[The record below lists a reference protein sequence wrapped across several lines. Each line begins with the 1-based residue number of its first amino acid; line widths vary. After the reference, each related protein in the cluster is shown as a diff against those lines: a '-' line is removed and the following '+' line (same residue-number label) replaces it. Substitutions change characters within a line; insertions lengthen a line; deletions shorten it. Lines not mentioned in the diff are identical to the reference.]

1 MWDFDQ
7 CDRKRCSGAK
17 LVRKG
22 SGLVP
27 SAQLRLCIRM
37 ARNLKINQPCPGIVR
52 ESLQHR
58 RPTHLAVCRYSAP
71 RDSALYRLQTEVSRA
86 MSGAGV
92 LNCCEDIVLSHGVGV
107 VDCSWAELDKVRA
120 LAPPL
125 ILTRGD

>member
-1 MWDFDQ
+1 MLWGKTRSQRVGARPFCTTEAVYQDGSELENQ
-7 CDRKRCSGAK
+7 PAVPRNSERK
-17 LVRKG
+17 
-22 SGLVP
+22 P
-27 SAQLRLCIRM
+27 SAPQ
-37 ARNLKINQPCPGIVR
+37 AD
-52 ESLQHR
+52 S
-58 RPTHLAVCRYSAP
+58 HLAVCRYSAP